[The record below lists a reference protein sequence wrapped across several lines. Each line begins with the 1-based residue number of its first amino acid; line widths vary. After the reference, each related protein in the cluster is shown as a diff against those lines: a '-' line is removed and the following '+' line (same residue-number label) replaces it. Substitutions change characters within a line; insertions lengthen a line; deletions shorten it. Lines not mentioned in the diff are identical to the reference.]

1 MRCLACNCIL
11 SDFESTRKNEET
23 GQYEDLC
30 NECFAVSNDAVVE
43 HEDMLEIEYDE
54 DEYQKGW
61 HYTSLLVNE
70 LLIHYIHCDFKTEA
84 HFFC

>member
-54 DEYQKGW
+54 DEY
-61 HYTSLLVNE
+61 
-70 LLIHYIHCDFKTEA
+70 
-84 HFFC
+84 